1 VRVRTGSPYLFPTVQ
16 CLDLPIRGP
25 YWLRVGSLLETPW
38 RHCETAMKI
47 VRAMVL
53 LTMVAAFALQAAT
66 QSGDETRILALE
78 NAWNRALE
86 LHDVQ
91 SVAGLVDDRLINIH
105 DDGRLENK
113 AEYLARV
120 GGTSSH
126 NEELEQAVNESQ
138 AARSYGNCAVVTG
151 LYRAKGVKD
160 GKPYLLRMRFSDTWV
175 YRDGKWVIVASQ
187 VTRILH

>member
-1 VRVRTGSPYLFPTVQ
+1 
-16 CLDLPIRGP
+16 
-25 YWLRVGSLLETPW
+25 
-38 RHCETAMKI
+38 MKI

-66 QSGDETRILALE
+66 QSGDATRILALE

-86 LHDVQ
+86 LHDVR
-91 SVAGLVDDRLINIH
+91 SVAGLVDDTLINIH

-126 NEELEQAVNESQ
+126 KEDLEQAVNESQ
-138 AARSYGNCAVVTG
+138 TARIYGNCAVVTG

-160 GKPYLLRMRFSDTWV
+160 GKAYLLRMRFTDTWI
-175 YRDGKWVIVASQ
+175 YKEGKWVIVASQ
-187 VTRILH
+187 VTPILQ

>member
-1 VRVRTGSPYLFPTVQ
+1 
-16 CLDLPIRGP
+16 
-25 YWLRVGSLLETPW
+25 
-38 RHCETAMKI
+38 MKI
-47 VRAMVL
+47 VRAIVL
-53 LTMVAAFALQAAT
+53 LTMFAAFALQATT
-66 QSGDETRILALE
+66 QSDDETRILALE

-120 GGTSSH
+120 GGTSSQKDD
-126 NEELEQAVNESQ
+126 LEQAVNESQ
-138 AARSYGNCAVVTG
+138 RARIYGNCAVVTG

-160 GKPYLLRMRFSDTWV
+160 GKPYLLRTRFSDTWI

-187 VTRILH
+187 VTPILH